1 MKLFSTKLEFK
12 LLKTICQSKDLNG
25 YLIAS
30 TNEDFFNNPICQE
43 AYNRIR
49 KVMRKKGYIMDW
61 DELLSDPAIDEDSRA
76 TLSEQDM
83 SIIKDKQ
90 TAQNVLAKLDDYRKL
105 RTLTLMADSILQK
118 VKGDNVDVEQIFNE
132 AADNLNQAKFSN
144 QLDDCFIHIGDQN
157 NANQIVKDILKG
169 KSFEYV
175 PTGFKVFD
183 NINKGLPTKSL
194 ITIAGPTGA
203 GKSLFSQQMAM
214 NMAAWGAKVCYV
226 PLEMGGEE
234 LIQRM
239 LANVSDTTLDT
250 FVNAEKN
257 LVGDLK
263 KQKRI
268 YNDYK
273 KFRDRL
279 VKKGNTLS
287 IFNPPMDMTMEEIL
301 FLLKPYH
308 YKVIFIDYIGLLA
321 DCAGD
326 DQWKALGAAARFA
339 KIFADNT
346 NAIVVVAAQLSE
358 EGKVRYSRAI
368 AEHSTALFS
377 WLVDE
382 TVKQTGLINVIMQ
395 KARNMRPISPF
406 YLKMD
411 YPTMAVRDVEEK
423 EIQEAEA
430 QRASDA
436 KANKKSNK
444 GKADLDPDLL
454 DI

>member
-12 LLKTICQSKDLNG
+12 LLKTICTSKDLSG

-30 TNEDFFNNPICQE
+30 TNEEFFNNPICQE
-43 AYNRIR
+43 AYTRIR
-49 KVMRKKGYIMDW
+49 KIMRKKGYIMDW
-61 DELLSDPAIDEDSRA
+61 DELISDPALDEDSRS
-76 TLSEQDM
+76 TLSEQDV

-90 TAQNVLAKLDDYRKL
+90 SAQNILAKLDDYRKL
-105 RTLTLMADSILQK
+105 RSLTLLADNILQQ
-118 VKGDNVDVEQIFNE
+118 VKGDNVDVEGLFNDT
-132 AADNLNQAKFSN
+132 ADSLNQVKYTA
-144 QLDDCFIHIGDQN
+144 QMDDCFIHIGEQN
-157 NANQIVKDILKG
+157 NANDIVKDILRG

-239 LANVSDTTLDT
+239 LANVSDVSLDT

-279 VKKGNTLS
+279 KNKGNTLS
-287 IFNPPMDMTMEEIL
+287 ISIL
-301 FLLKPYH
+301 
-308 YKVIFIDYIGLLA
+308 
-321 DCAGD
+321 
-326 DQWKALGAAARFA
+326 
-339 KIFADNT
+339 
-346 NAIVVVAAQLSE
+346 QL
-358 EGKVRYSRAI
+358 I
-368 AEHSTALFS
+368 
-377 WLVDE
+377 
-382 TVKQTGLINVIMQ
+382 
-395 KARNMRPISPF
+395 
-406 YLKMD
+406 
-411 YPTMAVRDVEEK
+411 
-423 EIQEAEA
+423 
-430 QRASDA
+430 
-436 KANKKSNK
+436 
-444 GKADLDPDLL
+444 
-454 DI
+454 